1 MSRTPTRAHHPASPR
16 DVFTTLCGRQVKVK
30 KTFLD
35 EVVREQSSNE
45 STLEAQTCPEFRSR
59 NDALS
64 SSSASI
70 SGSATA
76 SATQSELCLGTDPEL
91 MHTLQSLPNT
101 LQTLSPLCSL
111 RYQVAE
117 VPACEADF
125 TDNVPPN
132 TMPMTLEL
140 WPDQMSREAQLLSAL
155 QAVPNVNTTPYVPY
169 RHFLNAPNAQ
179 SPPRIHDALGANL
192 TAMAVAT
199 AFPSMMTMPN
209 VPSVPWA
216 PPVLSTIP
224 PANEI
229 LAQVGQMEAT
239 QCDPEPAQDRQDRQD
254 GKAFGESQT
263 QKPQEACE
271 AEALGALEALEAY
284 EVEGKEG
291 KEGKDV
297 RDTEKEKK
305 KKKHVSKVWSHFY
318 LEPSMLPSGFD
329 VNKKIIGHGGANTK
343 RIFEK
348 TGAKIRLRGRGSGH
362 NEGERGEAPV
372 PLMLAVT
379 SDTRNQENFLHA
391 CELSSQLLQTV
402 TSKYPDFCKHHG
414 HSTVIPAPLFWI
426 GDASQDALASFEYV
440 NESQV
445 RIGKIEVTL
454 SLDAGVAGGLPR
466 GSRRGY

>member
-1 MSRTPTRAHHPASPR
+1 M
-16 DVFTTLCGRQVKVK
+16 LCGRQLKVK
-30 KTFLD
+30 NTFLD
-35 EVVREQSSNE
+35 DVVREQSSNE
-45 STLEAQTCPEFRSR
+45 STLAEAQTCPEFRSR

-117 VPACEADF
+117 VPASEADF
-125 TDNVPPN
+125 TDVVPPN

-140 WPDQMSREAQLLSAL
+140 WPDQMSHEAQLLSAL
-155 QAVPNVNTTPYVPY
+155 QAMPNVSNAPFG
-169 RHFLNAPNAQ
+169 HLLNASNAQ
-179 SPPRIHDALGANL
+179 SPLSPPPRIHDALGANL
-192 TAMAVAT
+192 SAMAAVT
-199 AFPSMMTMPN
+199 AFPSVMPMPN

-224 PANEI
+224 PANEF
-229 LAQVGQMEAT
+229 LAQVGQMEAG
-239 QCDPEPAQDRQDRQD
+239 QCDPEPAQRPSQD
-254 GKAFGESQT
+254 GKAFGESQI
-263 QKPQEACE
+263 QKPHEACE
-271 AEALGALEALEAY
+271 ADAQEALEAY
-284 EVEGKEG
+284 EVEGKDG
-291 KEGKDV
+291 RDKEKP
-297 RDTEKEKK
+297 EKK
-305 KKKHVSKVWSHFY
+305 KKKNVSKVWSHFY
-318 LEPSMLPSGFD
+318 LEPTMLRSGFD

-379 SDTRNQENFLHA
+379 SDTRNQENFLQA

-402 TSKYPDFCKHHG
+402 TAKYPEFCRHHG

-445 RIGKIEVTL
+445 RIGKTEVTL
-454 SLDAGVAGGLPR
+454 SLDAGVAGGLLR

>member
-1 MSRTPTRAHHPASPR
+1 M
-16 DVFTTLCGRQVKVK
+16 LCGRQLKVK
-30 KTFLD
+30 NTFLD
-35 EVVREQSSNE
+35 DVVREQSSNE
-45 STLEAQTCPEFRSR
+45 STLAEAQTCPEFRSR

-101 LQTLSPLCSL
+101 LQTLSPPCSL
-111 RYQVAE
+111 RYQVPE

-125 TDNVPPN
+125 TDVVPPN

-140 WPDQMSREAQLLSAL
+140 WPDQMNSHEAQLLSAL
-155 QAVPNVNTTPYVPY
+155 AMPNVTNAPFG
-169 RHFLNAPNAQ
+169 HLLNAPNAQ
-179 SPPRIHDALGANL
+179 SPLSPSRIHDTLGANL
-192 TAMAVAT
+192 SAMAAAT
-199 AFPSMMTMPN
+199 TFPSVMPMPN

-224 PANEI
+224 PANEF

-239 QCDPEPAQDRQDRQD
+239 QGDPEPAQRAAEHAAQDGKI
-254 GKAFGESQT
+254 GKAFGESQI
-263 QKPQEACE
+263 QKLHEAYESE
-271 AEALGALEALEAY
+271 AHEAHEAHEAY
-284 EVEGKEG
+284 EVQE
-291 KEGKDV
+291 EGKDG
-297 RDTEKEKK
+297 RDKEKSEKK
-305 KKKHVSKVWSHFY
+305 KKKNVSKVWSHFY
-318 LEPSMLPSGFD
+318 LEPTMLRSGFD

-343 RIFEK
+343 RIYEK

-402 TSKYPDFCKHHG
+402 TSKFPDFCKHHG

-440 NESQV
+440 TESQV
-445 RIGKIEVTL
+445 RIGKTEVTL
-454 SLDAGVAGGLPR
+454 SLDAGAGGFPR